1 MILIFVIL
9 NADTQLIPQLKKELL
24 IHRFMHSIMDL
35 LESTPDNNTGL
46 FSTLSLRYTNVYS
59 IHVDSYYRLI
69 SMQLLQFI
77 SYSHLVYNIS

>member
-35 LESTPDNNTGL
+35 LESKTESARKLAINQLQGKT
-46 FSTLSLRYTNVYS
+46 FHM
-59 IHVDSYYRLI
+59 IDSFR
-69 SMQLLQFI
+69 
-77 SYSHLVYNIS
+77 NGE